1 MSRLRPSSPRR
12 SRVLSPPVRG
22 LPPSAHSASSGPA
35 SSAPPVRYPPSAGNE
50 EAASASGRVVLSGV
64 SVELGGATVLH
75 PIDLDVAAGSWLGIV
90 GPNGAGKS
98 TLLRALAGTV
108 PHGGAITLGEQRTV
122 GLGPRQRA
130 RMLAVAPQQPTM
142 PGGASVS
149 DYVLLGRTAHIPF
162 LGSES
167 THDLVVL
174 AEVLALLDLT
184 DLADREVAT
193 LSGGERQRAVIA
205 RALAQEAPVL
215 LLDEPTTALDIGHQQ
230 EVLSLVD
237 DLRHRRGLTVVSA
250 MHDLTLAAQH
260 ADGFVMLDKGRVVA
274 RGTAHEVFTPE
285 LVARV
290 FGATVSVLDDGGDL
304 VIVPRRP
311 R

>member
-1 MSRLRPSSPRR
+1 VSTTATA
-12 SRVLSPPVRG
+12 VDGTVRM
-22 LPPSAHSASSGPA
+22 
-35 SSAPPVRYPPSAGNE
+35 R
-50 EAASASGRVVLSGV
+50 GV
-64 SVELGGATVLH
+64 SVELGGGTVLH

-98 TLLRALAGTV
+98 TLLRALAGTL
-108 PHGGAITLGEQRTV
+108 PHAGTITLGDEATA
-122 GLGPRQRA
+122 GLGPRERA
-130 RMLAVAPQQPTM
+130 RLLAVAPQQPTM
-142 PGGASVS
+142 PGGASVG

-162 LGSES
+162 LGRES
-167 THDLVVL
+167 AHDLAVL
-174 AEVLALLDLT
+174 AEVLSLLDLT
-184 DLADREVAT
+184 DLTGREVAT

-237 DLRHRRGLTVVSA
+237 NLRHGRGLTVVSA

-260 ADGFVMLDKGRVVA
+260 ADGFVLLDRGRVVA
-274 RGTAHEVFTPE
+274 RGTGREVFTPA

-290 FGATVSVLDDGGDL
+290 FGATVSVIDDGGDL

-311 R
+311 AR

>member
-1 MSRLRPSSPRR
+1 MSIAGRPSAANGAGSV
-12 SRVLSPPVRG
+12 RVR
-22 LPPSAHSASSGPA
+22 A
-35 SSAPPVRYPPSAGNE
+35 
-50 EAASASGRVVLSGV
+50 V
-64 SVELGGATVLH
+64 SVDHGDRTVLH

-98 TLLRALAGTV
+98 TLLRAVAGTV
-108 PHGGAITLGEQRTV
+108 AHAGTVTLGDQGTD
-122 GLGPRQRA
+122 GLGPRERA
-130 RMLAVAPQQPTM
+130 RLLAVAPQQPTIPM
-142 PGGASVS
+142 GTSVV

-162 LGSES
+162 LGREGAY
-167 THDLVVL
+167 DFAVL
-174 AEVLALLDLT
+174 AEVLELLDLA
-184 DLADREVAT
+184 DLADRDVVT

-230 EVLSLVD
+230 HVLALVD
-237 DLRHRRGLTVVSA
+237 ELRRSRGLTVVSA

-260 ADGFVMLDKGRVVA
+260 GDRFLLLHEGRVVA
-274 RGTAHEVFTPE
+274 RGDATDVFTPALIE
-285 LVARV
+285 RV
-290 FGATVSVLDDGGDL
+290 FDATVSVIDDGGDL